1 MKHLLPYVSSQ
12 NMQSVLF
19 SKMYYICYCA
29 STISQLMIA
38 IISVDRAVTL
48 TLPFLA
54 RKLSS
59 VKVVLS
65 GVTLTY
71 IISIF
76 VFMPFLLFYDLVW
89 TYDPIF
95 DDEFLVPQLS
105 DFAKAHQELV
115 VNASLVVLVIKPI
128 GTFFVVTSSVV
139 TLIYIKRASAV
150 RAKLTSA
157 DGGSQNLDHKIS
169 RMLQVVA
176 VISVACVLPEQVKYE
191 K

>member
-1 MKHLLPYVSSQ
+1 M
-12 NMQSVLF
+12 
-19 SKMYYICYCA
+19 CYCA
-29 STISQLMIA
+29 STISQLLIA

-95 DDEFLVPQLS
+95 EDEFLVPQLS